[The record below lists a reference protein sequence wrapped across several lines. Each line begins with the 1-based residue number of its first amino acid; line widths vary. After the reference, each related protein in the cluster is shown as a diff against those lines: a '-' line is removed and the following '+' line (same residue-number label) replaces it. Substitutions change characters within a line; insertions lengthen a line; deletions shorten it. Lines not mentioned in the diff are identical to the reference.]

1 MKYRRPL
8 LIALCCITAAAC
20 GKKEAPPTPTTS
32 AAPAATMQATGDG
45 TGEDVVR
52 VGSVAPLT
60 GPQAS
65 LGKDNENGARMAF
78 EEANAQGLMIGGKK
92 VKFEMLSEDDQTDPR
107 IATVVAQKLVDQK
120 VKGVIGHMNSGTSIP
135 ASKIYADAGIPQIS
149 PSATAIPYTAQG
161 YKTAFRVMANDE
173 QQGSVLGSY
182 AATKLGAK
190 KIAVI
195 DDRTAYGQGLA
206 DQFAKTAQ
214 AAGAQV
220 VVREYTSDKANDFTA
235 ILTSIKGKQPDV
247 VFFGGMYP
255 QGAPMAKQM
264 KRLGLKAKLLG
275 GDGIQTTEFTG
286 IAGADGEGVI
296 ASSPGLPVD
305 SMPGGKEFIGKYT
318 AKYGTIQLYAPY
330 AYDAAW
336 AMINAMKAA
345 NSAEPQS
352 YMPEL
357 AKVNFTGV
365 TGQIS
370 FDAKGDL
377 QGGPVTIYQLKG
389 GKWEMLET
397 VKK

>member
-1 MKYRRPL
+1 MKHRRSL
-8 LIALCCITAAAC
+8 LIALCCIAVTAC
-20 GKKEAPPTPTTS
+20 GKKEQPVPTTS
-32 AAPAATMQATGDG
+32 AETAAVQTASD
-45 TGEDVVR
+45 DVVR

-78 EEANAQGLMIGGKK
+78 DEANTQGLTIGGKK
-92 VKFEMLSEDDQTDPR
+92 VKFEMISEDDQTDPR
-107 IATVVAQKLVDQK
+107 TATVVAQKLADQK

-135 ASKIYADAGIPQIS
+135 ASKIYSDAGIPQIS
-149 PSATAIPYTAQG
+149 PSATAIPYTGQG

-173 QQGSVLGSY
+173 QQGSVLGNY
-182 AATKLGAK
+182 AATKMGAK

-206 DQFAKTAQ
+206 DQFEKTAK
-214 AAGAQV
+214 AAGAQIV
-220 VVREYTSDKANDFTA
+220 VHEYTSDKANDFTA

-247 VFFGGMYP
+247 IFFGGMYP

-275 GDGIQTTEFTG
+275 GDGVQTTEFVS

-305 SMPGGKEFIGKYT
+305 TMPGGKEFVSKYT
-318 AKYGTIQLYAPY
+318 AKYGAIQLYAPY

-345 NSAEPQS
+345 NSVEPQV
-352 YMPEL
+352 YLPAL
-357 AKVNFTGV
+357 GKVNFTGV

-377 QGGPVTIYQLKG
+377 LGGPVTLYQLKS
-389 GKWEMLET
+389 GKWEVLET